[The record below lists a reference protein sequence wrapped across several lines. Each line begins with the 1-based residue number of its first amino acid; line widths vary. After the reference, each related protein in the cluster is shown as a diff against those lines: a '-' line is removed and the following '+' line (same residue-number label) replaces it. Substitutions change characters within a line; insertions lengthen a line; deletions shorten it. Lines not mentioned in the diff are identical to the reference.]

1 MEEEEIVVIIL
12 DPPSPKPGPGQRV
25 AEAGMAHAGN
35 TRVAG
40 NPSLFSLRRA
50 QAAIQ
55 ARIGLMGRTFSVDEE

>member
-25 AEAGMAHAGN
+25 TEASMTHAGN

-40 NPSLFSLRRA
+40 SPSLFSLRRA

-55 ARIGLMGRTFSVDEE
+55 SRIAYMGRTFSADEE